1 MLTTSHAAK
10 LSVNTTALEDMVYK
24 AILSTK
30 DRGAI
35 SDELRHMFPG
45 LAYSSVTARFYNLEK
60 TGRIY
65 RPGVTRLGDSGRA
78 QMVMWADKYTM
89 RVSDRLRRILGL

>member
-1 MLTTSHAAK
+1 MNHTSTAAA
-10 LSVNTTALEDMVYK
+10 LSVNTTALEEMVYQ

-45 LAYSSVTARFYNLEK
+45 LAYSSVTARFHSLERQ
-60 TGRIY
+60 GRIY
-65 RPGVTRLGDSGRA
+65 RPGVTRQGDSGRA
-78 QMVMWADKYTM
+78 QMVMWADKYEQ
-89 RVSDRLRRILGL
+89 RISDRLRRVLGL